1 MEELLKN
8 GTHTE
13 YLLLPIFTKM
23 HSITKAHVEKPQIF
37 RNKKL
42 LLKKVTVQRR
52 NHKEN
57 EKILSTE

>member
-1 MEELLKN
+1 MEELSKN

-13 YLLLPIFTKM
+13 FTLTKM

-42 LLKKVTVQRR
+42 LLKKVTGQRR
-52 NHKEN
+52 NHKVN
-57 EKILSTE
+57 

>member
-57 EKILSTE
+57 